1 MGSQNNRPRLVITT
15 IIMKNKNK
23 NKKKN
28 FSKSSTTFD
37 PKIHHRS
44 PKGSGYGL
52 KKNYVPAPGE
62 ASGSQLAHIFNKELK
77 KTI

>member
-1 MGSQNNRPRLVITT
+1 MNKKNNKKQTQK
-15 IIMKNKNK
+15 KNKRIQEQ
-23 NKKKN
+23 
-28 FSKSSTTFD
+28 TTFD
-37 PKIHHRS
+37 PKMHHRS

-62 ASGSQLAHIFNKELK
+62 ASGRQLAHIFNKELK